1 MGWLVNSNRAAWLVN
16 ITPEAFCYASWR
28 FKSYYANGG
37 FPRLNY
43 VAM

>member
-1 MGWLVNSNRAAWLVN
+1 MHENAVFLPLDA
-16 ITPEAFCYASWR
+16 TEAFCYASWR